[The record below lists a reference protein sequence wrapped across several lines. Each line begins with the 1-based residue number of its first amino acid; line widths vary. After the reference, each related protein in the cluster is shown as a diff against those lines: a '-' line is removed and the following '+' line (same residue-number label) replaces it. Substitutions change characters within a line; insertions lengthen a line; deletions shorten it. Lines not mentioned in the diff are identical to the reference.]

1 MHDEGDEEIEVL
13 VVCQDKEHSCPLESG
28 YKEEID
34 VPGNHFEYIYAKH
47 ERKELP

>member
-1 MHDEGDEEIEVL
+1 MRNDCDEGSKGL

-34 VPGNHFEYIYAKH
+34 VPGNHFEYTYAKY
-47 ERKELP
+47 EPKEFP